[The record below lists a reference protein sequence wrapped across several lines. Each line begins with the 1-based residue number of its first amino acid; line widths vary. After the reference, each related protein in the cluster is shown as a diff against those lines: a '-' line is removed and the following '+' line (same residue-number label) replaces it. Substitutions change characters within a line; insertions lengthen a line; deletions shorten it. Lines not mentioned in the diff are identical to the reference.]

1 MSLQCKQGGETGRWN
16 VKEHDVISIERDELN
31 PDSLSC
37 QGCTHH
43 LSGFWSTCLCG
54 EFLRSFERAL

>member
-43 LSGFWSTCLCG
+43 LSGFWSMCLCR
-54 EFLRSFERAL
+54 EFL